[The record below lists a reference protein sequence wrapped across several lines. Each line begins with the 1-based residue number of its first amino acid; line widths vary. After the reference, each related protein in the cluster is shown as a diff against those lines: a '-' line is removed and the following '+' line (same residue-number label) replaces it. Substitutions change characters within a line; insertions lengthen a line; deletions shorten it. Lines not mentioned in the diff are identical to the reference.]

1 MRRRVSI
8 KGTKGTGSETE
19 RHNAV
24 SVNYNARIK
33 ETVTPAERKRREIGR
48 RSERGGRGGA
58 GPKREEDGD
67 VERKRRIFGGFAVVN
82 NAL

>member
-24 SVNYNARIK
+24 SVNYDARIK
-33 ETVTPAERKRREIGR
+33 ETVTPGERKRREIRR
-48 RSERGGRGGA
+48 RSERSGRGGA
-58 GPKREEDGD
+58 RARKGKKTEMWREG
-67 VERKRRIFGGFAVVN
+67 ERDESLGVSQ
-82 NAL
+82 L

>member
-24 SVNYNARIK
+24 SVNCDARIK
-33 ETVTPAERKRREIGR
+33 ETVTPGERKRREIGR
-48 RSERGGRGGA
+48 EEAKRGAEGDLVLK
-58 GPKREEDGD
+58 KREDGD
-67 VERKRRIFGGFAVVN
+67 RERKKETNLWGFRSCK
-82 NAL
+82 

>member
-24 SVNYNARIK
+24 SVNCDARIK
-33 ETVTPAERKRREIGR
+33 ETVTPGERKRREIGR
-48 RSERGGRGGA
+48 EGARNGAEGGLSLEEER
-58 GPKREEDGD
+58 
-67 VERKRRIFGGFAVVN
+67 RRR
-82 NAL
+82 